1 MLDDMKANSSIKGK
15 KKEVDVEV
23 ERIKALLFTDIVEEK
38 SDDEAIQKNIAE
50 LFDFKPKTNT
60 LKDWIARKNNFLK

>member
-1 MLDDMKANSSIKGK
+1 MKANSSIKGK

-38 SDDEAIQKNIAE
+38 SDDENVQKNIAE

-60 LKDWIARKNNFLK
+60 LKDWITKRKEFSKITK